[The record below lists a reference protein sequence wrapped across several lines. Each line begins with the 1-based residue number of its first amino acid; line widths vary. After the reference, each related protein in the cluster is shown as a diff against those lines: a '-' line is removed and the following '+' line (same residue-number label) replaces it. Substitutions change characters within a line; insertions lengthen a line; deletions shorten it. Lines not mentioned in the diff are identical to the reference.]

1 MRLTGR
7 RVTVLLSTLLIVILA
22 AGAAAAWALGRQ
34 RVDSPIASSTQA
46 VDYSAGP
53 TEDRSIRV
61 TAGAGQHPRAQ
72 EISGALQGYFDSI
85 NNRDYASW
93 VRSVAASQSSV
104 QDPQRWAKEYSSSV
118 DSNFMVT
125 AVSDD
130 PLRARILFTSEQSVE
145 LAPPTLP
152 AECIEWDVTYLL
164 SDTDHGLVLS
174 GIDPSAQSMTACG

>member
-1 MRLTGR
+1 MRLTR
-7 RVTVLLSTLLIVILA
+7 RSVTVLLSTLLIVILT

-34 RVDSPIASSTQA
+34 RVDTSMAA
-46 VDYSAGP
+46 ADYAAGP
-53 TEDRSIRV
+53 SANRSIRM
-61 TAGAGQHPRAQ
+61 ADGAGDSARAE
-72 EISGALQGYFDSI
+72 EIRDVLQGYFDSI

-104 QDPQRWAKEYSSSV
+104 QDPQRWAREYSTSV

-130 PLRARILFTSEQSVE
+130 PLRARILFTSQQSVD